1 MWLVSSSSEYD
12 EWFSSLDEQSKE
24 AVLVKVYLLQEFGP
38 QLGRPYVDTLKGTEN
53 KRNRRKMKN
62 AIKAMEAN
70 MSEESVRRARI
81 KAEQEIFAMRLYLL
95 REEQGVKQSEMK
107 NFNQASVSKIEKR
120 KDIKLSTL
128 LDYLDSLDLNLEIAV
143 YPRDDYSADSRR
155 VLLRV

>member
-1 MWLVSSSSEYD
+1 
-12 EWFSSLDEQSKE
+12 
-24 AVLVKVYLLQEFGP
+24 
-38 QLGRPYVDTLKGTEN
+38 
-53 KRNRRKMKN
+53 MKN